1 LGYTYRA
8 FEEVGLTEEVTA
20 LHEAE
25 VGPIIR
31 ISDAALPGVH
41 KVQAI
46 RVTLLNIRDQG
57 LVLLGRLGRFLK
69 QVESFTV
76 FFIFKQFFLVYLIL

>member
-1 LGYTYRA
+1 MGYTYRA
-8 FEEVGLTEEVTA
+8 LEEVGLTEEVPA

-31 ISDAALPGVH
+31 IDDAAPPGVH

-46 RVTLLNIRDQG
+46 RVTLLDIRDQG
-57 LVLLGRLGRFLK
+57 LVLLGGLGRFLK
-69 QVESFTV
+69 ELEGFSV
-76 FFIFKQFFLVYLIL
+76 FFIFK